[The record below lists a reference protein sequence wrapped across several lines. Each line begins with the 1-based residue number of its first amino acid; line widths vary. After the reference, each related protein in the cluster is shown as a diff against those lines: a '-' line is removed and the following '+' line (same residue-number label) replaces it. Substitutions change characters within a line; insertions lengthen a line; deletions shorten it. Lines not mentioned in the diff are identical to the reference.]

1 MAFHAYILRCS
12 DGSFYV
18 GHSDDLEQRIR
29 THQSG
34 LVPGYTAQRL
44 PVELVWSDSFMTRN
58 EAFAAERKLK
68 GWGRAKK
75 LALIDGNWQLIKALA
90 CNRQDRGA

>member
-34 LVPGYTAQRL
+34 LVPGYTARRL

-58 EAFAAERKLK
+58 EAFAAECKLK
-68 GWGRAKK
+68 SWGRAKK

-90 CNRQDRGA
+90 RNRQDRGA